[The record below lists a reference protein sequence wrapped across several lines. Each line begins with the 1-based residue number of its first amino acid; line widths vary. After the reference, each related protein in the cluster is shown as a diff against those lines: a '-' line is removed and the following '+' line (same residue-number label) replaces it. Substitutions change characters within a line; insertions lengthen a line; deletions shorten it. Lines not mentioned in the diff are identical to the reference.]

1 MSLYEIQVYSTS
13 SVDVGTY
20 TVILEGT
27 NGYASEEITFTVT
40 IIDCSDYSH
49 ITTSPV
55 SNQVYAIT
63 TSPMTISI
71 PPFLSDELLCGPIIY
86 SASFAQ
92 TSSIIFDSSAL
103 AISVYSREVSL
114 SGATDTITISGSLA
128 GGGN

>member
-1 MSLYEIQVYSTS
+1 MSLDEIQVYSTS

-49 ITTSPV
+49 ITTTPV

-71 PPFLSDELLCGPIIY
+71 PPFLSDELLCGPITY
-86 SASFAQ
+86 SASFTQ
-92 TSSIIFDSSAL
+92 TSSITFDSSAL
-103 AISVYSREVSL
+103 TINVYSREVSL
-114 SGATDTITISGSLA
+114 SGVTDTITISGSLT